1 MLADA
6 RVGTSGFAYREWV
19 GSIYPSGLTPAQ
31 MLSYYAS
38 QLATVEIASRLPT
51 AETIAAWAQ
60 SVPPG
65 FQFATRIPGRI
76 DLRQARAS
84 ARALEALLDALEP
97 LGEHLGPVLVQVP
110 QSVPADRHALLEFL
124 RAVPSGVRLAFEFR
138 HSSWAVEPTLRML
151 SAHNAALVLTDHGE
165 GPPRIELT
173 ADFAYVRIR
182 HEDEAPEA
190 WSAWTE
196 RLAALVRR
204 GIDVYAYL
212 KHDRRG
218 VALERARRLA
228 MLLGEQESNYA
239 QQLLT

>member
-19 GSIYPSGLTPAQ
+19 GSIYPSGLSPAQ

-60 SVPPG
+60 SVPAG

-76 DLRQARAS
+76 DLRQAPAS

-110 QSVPADRHALLEFL
+110 QSVPADRQALLEFL

-138 HSSWAVEPTLRML
+138 HSSWNVEPTLRML
-151 SAHNAALVLTDHGE
+151 SAYNAALVLTDHGA
-165 GPPRIELT
+165 GPPRLELT

-182 HEDEAPEA
+182 HEDESPET

-196 RLAALVRR
+196 RLAALVR
-204 GIDVYAYL
+204 
-212 KHDRRG
+212 
-218 VALERARRLA
+218 
-228 MLLGEQESNYA
+228 
-239 QQLLT
+239 